1 MRRRMSVVVPF
12 AVPLVLSLAVL
23 RADGQEAL
31 PPAAPVPAKS
41 RCFHP
46 APLERCR
53 TFPITEF
60 GAGSRAGTERSVFIF
75 WDYGFM
81 RNRSASSAVGGSLH
95 MAAGSDLVRFA
106 LSGRYRR
113 WLSDGIP
120 LDLAPG
126 IILWDSDGYS
136 MAFRPGFM
144 AQAALSVHDVG
155 GAFVQLEVRDAELG
169 SGPTLR
175 AGVKVGSV
183 VGAAA
188 GLVAPFAIYI
198 YGSTRLRDT
207 PHSP

>member
-1 MRRRMSVVVPF
+1 MTRRTSVVVP
-12 AVPLVLSLAVL
+12 LVALSLAIAPA
-23 RADGQEAL
+23 RAQEPS
-31 PPAAPVPAKS
+31 PPAAPVTAKA

-46 APLERCR
+46 EPLERCR
-53 TFPITEF
+53 TFAITEF
-60 GAGSRAGTERSVFIF
+60 GGGSRAGTEQSVFIF

-95 MAAGSDLVRFA
+95 FAAGSDLSRFA
-106 LSGRYRR
+106 MMGRYRR
-113 WLSDGIP
+113 WLRDGIP

-136 MAFRPGFM
+136 TTFRPGVM

-155 GAFVQLEVRDAELG
+155 GAFVQVEVRDGALG
-169 SGPTLR
+169 AGPTLR

-188 GLVAPFAIYI
+188 GLVAPFAVYI
-198 YGSTRLRDT
+198 YGSTRGRDY
-207 PHSP
+207 PNSP